1 MMALVEH
8 GVSRQEAHE
17 AIRVL
22 SHEAGA
28 VVKIEGKPN
37 DLIERVQKTEFFKP
51 IWEQLPALL
60 DPKVFT
66 GRAGEQVTKFTQREV
81 DLALRNY
88 ADSLKGSSGG
98 ELHV

>member
-8 GVSRQEAHE
+8 GISRQEAHE

-37 DLIERVQKTEFFKP
+37 DLIERVQKAEFFRP
-51 IWEQLPALL
+51 IWEQLPTLL

-66 GRAGEQVTKFTQREV
+66 GRAAEQVTKFTQQEV
-81 DLALRNY
+81 DLALRRY
-88 ADSLKGSSGG
+88 AGSLKETSSG